1 MQVTLV
7 PLNQA
12 LTGENAGFLGRWKLL
27 TFTSAIPGP
36 VAGPNYQ
43 IEAKQT
49 KLFAALTHLYLHW
62 SVVTAYDQPHGQSR
76 DKQTPHLQ
84 MLQTPSP

>member
-43 IEAKQT
+43 IEA
-49 KLFAALTHLYLHW
+49 
-62 SVVTAYDQPHGQSR
+62 YDQPHGQSH

-84 MLQTPSP
+84 NLQTLSP